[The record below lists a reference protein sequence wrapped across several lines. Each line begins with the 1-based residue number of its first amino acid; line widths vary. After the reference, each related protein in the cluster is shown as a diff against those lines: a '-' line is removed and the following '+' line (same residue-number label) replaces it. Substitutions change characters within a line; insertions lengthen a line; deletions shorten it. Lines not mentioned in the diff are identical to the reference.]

1 MPKGASS
8 PSTAVTVL
16 LIDPHPICLLGLEH
30 LLSTDPNI
38 TVCGTT
44 ASYKKGLQLAKQLEP
59 NVILLDPLLE
69 SPEGIALIT
78 QFQEACS
85 SKIIVL
91 TSSSKPQAHD
101 QAILL
106 GARGILQKTEPS
118 DTYLKA
124 IQCVQEG
131 ELWLNRHAA
140 SRILKRVTTPTP
152 TEKQPPQ
159 ASLLQNLTKQEDR
172 ICRTIQAS
180 ADKTLKEIA
189 SGLNIS
195 ENTLR
200 NHLAAIYTKL
210 AVRNRMELYVF
221 CNKYQKTGDGQS
233 HPKRR
238 ASDT

>member
-1 MPKGASS
+1 MPKGVSNS
-8 PSTAVTVL
+8 PTTSTVL

-30 LLSTDPNI
+30 LLSTDPHI

-44 ASYKKGLQLAKQLEP
+44 SSYKKGLQLAKQLEP
-59 NVILLDPLLE
+59 NVIVLDPLLE
-69 SPEGIALIT
+69 SPEGITLIT
-78 QFQEACS
+78 QFQEAS
-85 SKIIVL
+85 SCNILVL
-91 TSSSKPQAHD
+91 TDSNKSQLHD

-106 GARGILQKTEPS
+106 GARGILQKTESS
-118 DTYLKA
+118 DAYLKA
-124 IQCVQEG
+124 IQCVQDG

-140 SRILKRVTTPTP
+140 SRILKHVTTPKT
-152 TEKQPPQ
+152 TEKQGLQ
-159 ASLLQNLTKQEDR
+159 EILLQTLTKQEDR

-180 ADKTLKEIA
+180 SDKSLKEIA
-189 SGLNIS
+189 SNLNIS

-210 AVRNRMELYVF
+210 AVRSRMELYVF
-221 CNKYQKTGDGQS
+221 CNKYQKTSDGQS

>member
-1 MPKGASS
+1 MPKGTSS
-8 PSTAVTVL
+8 SSTAVTVL
-16 LIDPHPICLLGLEH
+16 LVDPHPICLLGLEY
-30 LLSTDPNI
+30 LLGTDPRI

-44 ASYKKGLQLAKQLEP
+44 PLHKKGLQLAKQLEP
-59 NVILLDPLLE
+59 KLILLDPLLE
-69 SPEGIALIT
+69 SPDGIALIT
-78 QFQEACS
+78 KFQETCS

-91 TSSSKPQAHD
+91 TDSNKPQLHD

-106 GARGILQKTEPS
+106 GARGILQKTESS

-131 ELWLNRHAA
+131 EMWLNRHAA
-140 SRILKRVTTPTP
+140 SRILKRVTTPKSP
-152 TEKQPPQ
+152 EEQSPQ
-159 ASLLQNLTKQEDR
+159 AILLQSLTKQEDR

-189 SGLNIS
+189 SKLNIS

-210 AVRNRMELYVF
+210 AVRSRMELYVF
-221 CNKYQKTGDGQS
+221 CNKYQKTSDGQS

-238 ASDT
+238 ASDA

>member
-1 MPKGASS
+1 MPKGVSNSS
-8 PSTAVTVL
+8 AAITVL

-30 LLSTDPNI
+30 LLSTDPHI

-44 ASYKKGLQLAKQLEP
+44 SSYKKGLQLAMQLLP
-59 NVILLDPLLE
+59 HVILLDPLLE

-78 QFQEACS
+78 QFQEAS
-85 SKIIVL
+85 SCNILVL
-91 TSSSKPQAHD
+91 TDSNKSQLHD

-106 GARGILQKTEPS
+106 GARGILHKTESS
-118 DTYLKA
+118 DAYLKA

-140 SRILKRVTTPTP
+140 SRILKRVTTPKSP
-152 TEKQPPQ
+152 EEQSPQ
-159 ASLLQNLTKQEDR
+159 TMLLQSLTKQEDR

-189 SGLNIS
+189 NNLNIS

-210 AVRNRMELYVF
+210 AVRSRMELYVF
-221 CNKYQKTGDGQS
+221 CNKYQKTNGSQS

-238 ASDT
+238 ASDA

>member
-8 PSTAVTVL
+8 SSTAVTVL
-16 LIDPHPICLLGLEH
+16 LIDPHPICLMGLEH
-30 LLSTDPNI
+30 LLSTDPRT

-44 ASYKKGLQLAKQLEP
+44 PSHKKGLQLAKQLEP
-59 NVILLDPLLE
+59 HIIMLDPLLE
-69 SPEGIALIT
+69 DPDGIALIT

-85 SKIIVL
+85 SNIIVL
-91 TSSSKPQAHD
+91 TDSNKPQLHD
-101 QAILL
+101 QVILL
-106 GARGILQKTEPS
+106 GARGILQKTES
-118 DTYLKA
+118 GDTYLKA

-140 SRILKRVTTPTP
+140 SRILKRVTTP
-152 TEKQPPQ
+152 QPPEEKSPQ
-159 ASLLQNLTKQEDR
+159 EILLQTLTKQEDR

-180 ADKTLKEIA
+180 SDKTLREIA
-189 SGLNIS
+189 SKLSIS

-210 AVRNRMELYVF
+210 TVRNRMELYVF
-221 CNKYQKTGDGQS
+221 CNKYQKTSDSHS

>member
-1 MPKGASS
+1 MPKGASDS
-8 PSTAVTVL
+8 STAVTVL

-30 LLSTDPNI
+30 LLSTDPHI

-44 ASYKKGLQLAKQLEP
+44 PSYKKGLQLAKQLEP
-59 NVILLDPLLE
+59 KIILLDPLLE
-69 SPEGIALIT
+69 SPDGVDLIT
-78 QFQEACS
+78 QFQAACS

-91 TSSSKPQAHD
+91 TSTSKPQAHD
-101 QAILL
+101 QVILL
-106 GARGILQKTEPS
+106 GARGILQKTESS

-140 SRILKRVTTPTP
+140 SRILKRVTNPKSP
-152 TEKQPPQ
+152 EKNGSQEI
-159 ASLLQNLTKQEDR
+159 LLQSLTKQEDR

-189 SGLNIS
+189 SNLNIS

-221 CNKYQKTGDGQS
+221 CGKYQKTSDS
-233 HPKRR
+233 HLHPKRR
-238 ASDT
+238 SSDT